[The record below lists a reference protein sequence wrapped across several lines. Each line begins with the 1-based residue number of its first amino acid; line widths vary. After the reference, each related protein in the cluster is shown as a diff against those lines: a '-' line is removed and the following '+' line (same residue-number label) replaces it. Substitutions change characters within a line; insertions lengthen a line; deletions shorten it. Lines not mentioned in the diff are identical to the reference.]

1 MRALAF
7 ASVADPLTE
16 RNIVIAVIGEA
27 LVDLVIAP
35 DGSVVAHLGGG
46 PYNAARA
53 AGRLG
58 ADVGFCGALS
68 FDRFGQALADQLTAD
83 GVDISH
89 AARVDQPTTLAAAEL
104 DADGAATY
112 RFYTAGTSAPL
123 FDAAAVDATVADHIF
138 TGGLALV
145 LQPMADAVERLVT
158 SLDDEVVLMVDVN
171 CRPLVIDDPRA
182 YRERVGRILARAH
195 VIKVST
201 DDLRYLQPDLLPVA
215 AARDLV
221 IRSNGLV
228 LLTDGGSDVTIFTR
242 SGERSI
248 AVPHIDV
255 VDTVGA
261 GDAFCGGFLA
271 SAQIRGTRLHSAPS
285 SLDELADLVGDAV
298 AVSAIACQRAG
309 ADPPTASE
317 VPGWPRRSP

>member
-1 MRALAF
+1 M
-7 ASVADPLTE
+7 
-16 RNIVIAVIGEA
+16 IAVIGEA
-27 LVDLVIAP
+27 LIDLVITS

-58 ADVGFCGALS
+58 ADVGFYGALS
-68 FDRFGQALADQLTAD
+68 FDRFGQALAGQLETD

-89 AARVDQPTTLAAAEL
+89 ATRVDHPTTLAAAEL
-104 DADGAATY
+104 DADGVATY

-123 FDAAAVDATVADHIF
+123 FDAAAVTPTVDHIF

-145 LQPMADAVERLVT
+145 LQPMADAVQRLVT
-158 SLDDEVVLMVDVN
+158 SLDQGATLMVDVN
-171 CRPLVIDDPRA
+171 CRPLVVDDPDA
-182 YRERVGRILARAH
+182 YRQRVEHIVARAH

-201 DDLRYLQPDLLPVA
+201 DDLRYLHPDAEPVVA
-215 AARDLV
+215 ARTMV
-221 IRSNGLV
+221 GSGGGVV
-228 LLTDGGSDVTIFTR
+228 LLTDGGSDVTILTK
-242 SGERSI
+242 SGERSV
-248 AVPHIDV
+248 AVPDVDV

-271 SAQIRGTRLHSAPS
+271 SAQARGTKLNSVAL
-285 SLDELADLVGDAV
+285 SLDQLADLVADAI

-309 ADPPTASE
+309 ADPPWASE
-317 VPGWPRRSP
+317 VPGWPGRST